1 VNSLKFSLPLR
12 ERIKV
17 RGVVNSF
24 SPPPQ
29 SSPVKCGVRGAVNY
43 FSPLP
48 QSSPVNGEE
57 AFEEILLTFSPLVG
71 ENKSEG
77 C

>member
-29 SSPVKCGVRGAVNY
+29 SSPV
-43 FSPLP
+43 
-48 QSSPVNGEE
+48 NGEE

-71 ENKSEG
+71 ENRSEG